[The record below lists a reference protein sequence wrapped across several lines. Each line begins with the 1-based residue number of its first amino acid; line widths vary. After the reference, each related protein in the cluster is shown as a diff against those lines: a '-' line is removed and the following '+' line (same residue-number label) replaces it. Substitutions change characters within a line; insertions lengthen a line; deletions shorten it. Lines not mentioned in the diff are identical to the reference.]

1 MISMKKILVIAVF
14 LILANTSFAMAQSE
28 STKVPGSLSSQTTV
42 DPGVGES
49 ETKYVEADGYMKQK
63 KPFWSDDSM
72 MIGAGLAVLLIGGLF
87 FAMKKRN
94 AASKN

>member
-1 MISMKKILVIAVF
+1 MISMKKFLVIAVF

-63 KPFWSDDSM
+63 KPFWSDDSIM
-72 MIGAGLAVLLIGGLF
+72 VGAGIAVLLIGVLF
-87 FAMKKRN
+87 FVRKNKKSE
-94 AASKN
+94 SKS

>member
-1 MISMKKILVIAVF
+1 MKKILVIAVF